1 MKKHLTQFA
10 LLLLALLLPVS
21 AAAYEFAVD
30 GIYYSRYQESSG
42 TQVKVVIRKR
52 NLININI
59 VATL

>member
-42 TQVKVVIRKR
+42 TQVKVVRGGCA
-52 NLININI
+52 L
-59 VATL
+59 